1 MAEQQVLSQQN
12 NAGLASGI
20 LLCFA
25 SMSCIQFG
33 AAFSATAID
42 AYGPSATTFL
52 RLVMAAAVLA
62 LIVRPPMRSYSRE
75 QWKSALLLGATMAA
89 MTLFFFAAIDRIPL
103 GLAVA
108 IEFLGPLA
116 VATFSLGGG
125 WRLVWPLAA
134 FVGVALL
141 SHDGEG
147 WIGDP
152 VGVLFA
158 CGSGVGWGAYIVLM
172 KKAGK
177 AFRGLEGLSMS
188 LIVAAVVAAP
198 FGLPRAGEAMNPE
211 GLAMMFGLAL
221 LVPLLPYALEMTA
234 LRRMPMSAFGI
245 LMSLE
250 PALGALAGFLVLSQ
264 PMTPLQML
272 GTALVVAAS
281 AGVTT
286 SGNGKT

>member
-1 MAEQQVLSQQN
+1 MADQQVAAQPN
-12 NAGLASGI
+12 NAGLLSGV
-20 LLCFA
+20 LLCFG

-52 RLVMAAAVLA
+52 RLAMAAAVLA
-62 LIVRPPMRSYSRE
+62 LIVRPPMRSYSRD
-75 QWKSALLLGATMAA
+75 QWKGALALGATMAA
-89 MTLFFFAAIDRIPL
+89 MTLFFFAAIERIPL

-116 VATFSLGGG
+116 VATFSLGG

-134 FVGVALL
+134 FAGVVLL
-141 SHDGEG
+141 SHDGAG

-152 VGVLFA
+152 LGVFFA
-158 CGSGVGWGAYIVLM
+158 CGAGVGWGTYIVLM

-177 AFRGLEGLSMS
+177 AFRGLEGLAMS

-211 GLAMMFGLAL
+211 GLAMMLGLAL
-221 LVPLLPYALEMTA
+221 LVPLIPYALEMTA

-272 GTALVVAAS
+272 GTGLVVAAS
-281 AGVTT
+281 AGVTAGAGGE
-286 SGNGKT
+286 S